1 MGNRPKLF
9 ILLTAVIWIVV
20 ACDYPREQAA
30 RYEAAVYRGNGGEPG
45 TLDPAVADDIHAFNI
60 LADLYEGLVTES
72 SDGQLIP
79 GTAESWTVSEN
90 GIVYEFTLDPDA
102 KWSDGSSVV
111 ANDFVR
117 SFRRVASPETASS
130 YGYLLEPISGF
141 RESLSGER
149 GPEDIGVHAVD
160 NRTLRITLSRPSSH
174 LTSLLAMAVAYPEH
188 PSGADPTI
196 TNGAFVLSSRQP
208 GGAIALTRNPEFRD
222 AASLAIDKVVYLPV
236 VDLQTEFNM
245 YRAGEL
251 DITNSVPVEFVR
263 QELRNNNTE
272 LRVAPLLAL
281 YYLAYDNQGP
291 PFDSIALRRA
301 LSMAIDR
308 RQLVELLGRG
318 ESPAYSVVPPGTDN
332 YTGTS
337 YEWQYLG
344 DEDRRA
350 EARHWYTEA
359 GYGPDN
365 QLEARLLYDTGD
377 VHEMVALAVQ
387 SQWRDT
393 LGAQIELEKREWAY
407 FLDTRTQRDEWDI
420 MRFAW
425 FGDYNSPMTFLEIF
439 TSASP
444 QNLAAYTDPE
454 FDALLSSAGAETSPD
469 LAALMMGD
477 AESMLISDYP
487 IAPLYFFVSK
497 HLVKP
502 HIGGFED
509 NVTDRH
515 PSRFLYVRE
524 AIEER

>member
-9 ILLTAVIWIVV
+9 ILLITVIWIVV
-20 ACDYPREQAA
+20 ACDDPREQTA
-30 RYEAAVYRGNGGEPG
+30 RSDAAVYRGNGGEPG

-79 GTAESWTVSEN
+79 GAAESWTVSEN
-90 GIVYEFTLDPDA
+90 GLVYEFTLDPDA

-117 SFRRVASPETASS
+117 SFRRVASPETGSS

-149 GPEDIGVHAVD
+149 SPEDIGVHAVD
-160 NRTLRITLSRPSSH
+160 NGNLLITLSRPSSQ

-188 PSGADPTI
+188 SSGADPTI

-208 GGAIALTRNPEFRD
+208 GGAITLIRNPAFRD
-222 AASLAIDKVVYLPV
+222 AASVAIDKVVYLPV

-251 DITNSVPVEFVR
+251 DITNSAPVEFVR
-263 QELRNNNTE
+263 EELRKNNTE
-272 LRVAPLLAL
+272 LRIAPSLAL
-281 YYLAYDNQGP
+281 YYLAFDNQEP
-291 PFDSIALRRA
+291 PLDDIALRRA

-308 RQLVELLGRG
+308 RQLVQLLGRG
-318 ESPAYSVVPPGTDN
+318 ESPAYSVVPPGTNN
-332 YTGTS
+332 YTGVS
-337 YEWQYLG
+337 YNWQDLS
-344 DEDRRA
+344 DDDRRA
-350 EARHWYTEA
+350 EARHWYAEA
-359 GYGPDN
+359 GYGTDS
-365 QLEARLLYDTGD
+365 QLKVRLLYDTGD
-377 VHEMVALAVQ
+377 IHEMVALAVQ
-387 SQWRDT
+387 AQWSET
-393 LGAQIELEKREWAY
+393 LGAEVELEKREWAY
-407 FLDTRTQRDEWDI
+407 FLDTREQRNEWDI

-444 QNLAAYTDPE
+444 QNLAGHTNPE

-469 LAALMMGD
+469 LAAPMMGN
-477 AESMLISDYP
+477 AESMLIGDYP

-515 PSRFLYVRE
+515 PSRFLYVR
-524 AIEER
+524 